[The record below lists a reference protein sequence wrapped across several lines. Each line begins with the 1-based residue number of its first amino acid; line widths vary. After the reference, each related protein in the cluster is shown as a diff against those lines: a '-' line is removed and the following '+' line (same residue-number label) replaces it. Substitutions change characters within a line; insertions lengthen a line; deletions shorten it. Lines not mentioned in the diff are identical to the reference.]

1 MKARNAEAGNSVA
14 HAFDGWGL
22 SNVGILIDCIADNE
36 PPSGR
41 TWEDVKAAA
50 LSDVR
55 MMTRLC
61 KLARAIVDKFERGEL
76 TAAEARTLNGTT
88 EEP

>member
-1 MKARNAEAGNSVA
+1 VRARDAESGNTVA
-14 HAFDGWGL
+14 HAFENWDL
-22 SNVGILIDCIADNE
+22 CNVSILIDCVCDGE

-41 TWEDVKAAA
+41 TWADIKRAA

-55 MMTRLC
+55 MMARLC
-61 KLARAIVDKFERGEL
+61 KLARAIVDKHERGEL
-76 TAAEARTLNGTT
+76 SATEARVLNGTT